1 MDRLDRSICIHMMAS
16 NDTRLKEFQS
26 LDDI

>member
-1 MDRLDRSICIHMMAS
+1 MDRLDRSICIHVMAS
-16 NDTRLKEFQS
+16 NDTRFKESQS